1 MNLSASQRVPPID
14 GADVLAQLRSRRS
27 GFGLPGQFYRS
38 AQVHGYDLNLIFYR
52 EWLFAAH
59 TAPSHAKKLAHM
71 RGWLRPYPWGVGRV
85 LRYRDH
91 DYYLLGAA
99 IDGYLKSIRGP
110 EADVWEMLVAEV
122 FEPIDIHAAPT
133 TRTREPDGI
142 PGLVWFNAGYFPTLD
157 DLAKIALLY
166 QHRGAAGKQ
175 RILHRGL
182 TTDLLAARHVLSKR
196 DGRPLESTPPAGE
209 LGSAP
214 VWQQPTHY
222 RMGFH
227 FMPYYSGQLVGPAI
241 CRRCGDRGRVKSS
254 CTRTVWCPSGSPKR
268 WGLRMS
274 RYQRTCR
281 ARVRSR
287 A

>member
-122 FEPIDIHAAPT
+122 FEPHWYPC
-133 TRTREPDGI
+133 
-142 PGLVWFNAGYFPTLD
+142 
-157 DLAKIALLY
+157 
-166 QHRGAAGKQ
+166 
-175 RILHRGL
+175 
-182 TTDLLAARHVLSKR
+182 
-196 DGRPLESTPPAGE
+196 
-209 LGSAP
+209 GS
-214 VWQQPTHY
+214 HDKN
-222 RMGFH
+222 
-227 FMPYYSGQLVGPAI
+227 S
-241 CRRCGDRGRVKSS
+241 
-254 CTRTVWCPSGSPKR
+254 
-268 WGLRMS
+268 
-274 RYQRTCR
+274 R
-281 ARVRSR
+281 ARWHTR
-287 A
+287 AGVVQCRLFPYIG